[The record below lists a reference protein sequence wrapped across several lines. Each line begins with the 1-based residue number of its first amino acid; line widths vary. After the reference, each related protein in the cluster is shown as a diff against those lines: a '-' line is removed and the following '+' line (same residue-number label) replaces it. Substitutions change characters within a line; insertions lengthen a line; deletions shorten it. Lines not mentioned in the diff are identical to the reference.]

1 MQKTEKTKEILL
13 AENGYEVFRVVRE
26 GMNKRPIQLYDL
38 IILDLGM
45 PIMDGYQAA
54 NKIK

>member
-1 MQKTEKTKEILL
+1 MQKTEKIKEILL

-26 GMNKRPIQLYDL
+26 GMNKRPIKLYDL